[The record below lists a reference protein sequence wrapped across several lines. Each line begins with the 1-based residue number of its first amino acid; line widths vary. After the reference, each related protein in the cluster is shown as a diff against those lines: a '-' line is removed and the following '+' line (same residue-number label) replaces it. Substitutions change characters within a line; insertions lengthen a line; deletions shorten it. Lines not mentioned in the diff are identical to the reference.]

1 MNLHE
6 LRENYS
12 KYSLNETE
20 VNTNP
25 FKQFEVWFGDA
36 KNGAIREPNAMTLA
50 TATHSGKPSAR
61 VVLLKEVN
69 QEGFVFYTNYLSR
82 KGKEIGENP
91 YATILFFWDALER
104 QVRIEGILKKV
115 DEATSEAYFNSRPL
129 ESRIGAIVS
138 AQSTVI
144 ESAQVLETLFE
155 QTKTA
160 GNIERPKHWGGYVL
174 MPDYFE
180 FWQGRPNRIHDRI
193 AYTQTKS
200 EWLIQRLAP

>member
-155 QTKTA
+155 QTKAA
-160 GNIERPKHWGGYVL
+160 GNIVRPKHWGGYVL

-180 FWQGRPNRIHDRI
+180 FWQGRPDRIHDRI

>member
-160 GNIERPKHWGGYVL
+160 GNIVRPKHWGGYVL

>member
-104 QVRIEGILKKV
+104 QVRIEGMLKKV

-160 GNIERPKHWGGYVL
+160 GNIVRPKHWGGYVL